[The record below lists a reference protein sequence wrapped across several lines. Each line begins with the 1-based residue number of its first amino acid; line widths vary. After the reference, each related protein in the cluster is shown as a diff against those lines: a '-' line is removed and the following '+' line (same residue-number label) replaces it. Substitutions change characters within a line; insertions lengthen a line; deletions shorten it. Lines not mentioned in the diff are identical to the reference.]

1 MGVEQQDREGI
12 VLVAKNRETGAVTR
26 VCCYGNIEVEET
38 ALEAGVTGKVELTE
52 KMIDAVYGTS
62 TKASGNSAEQ
72 ESAEQE
78 SAKVERAE
86 SGKRILIR
94 MRNEILEEE
103 EDGLLKLTE
112 SITEWVDNGKPR
124 ENKLFR
130 RESYMNKHAAENW
143 ARDRVTVETWKEMF
157 GR

>member
-12 VLVAKNRETGAVTR
+12 VLVVKDRETGKATR

-38 ALEAGVTGKVELTE
+38 TPEAEVTEKVELTE
-52 KMIDAVYGTS
+52 KMIDAVYGIS
-62 TKASGNSAEQ
+62 TKASVNSAEQ
-72 ESAEQE
+72 ESE
-78 SAKVERAE
+78 KVERAE
-86 SGKRILIR
+86 NGGRVLIR

-103 EDGLLKLTE
+103 DGLFKLTE
-112 SITEWVDNGKPR
+112 NIMEWVDNGKPR